1 MKDVHL
7 PGPMSIYNE
16 LLELLLIGIAIID
29 FRQAPHFERLGNL
42 MFITILIWC
51 AFCTIEVF
59 NDTCGLGIDIGGWYT
74 GTRMMAFQ
82 LLYACIVFTLY
93 INNPDKLM
101 KYLGRDY
108 YVSHLSA
115 AALNGAAHQRAMVF
129 QTTVNGGPIRSG
141 IKNGTRLEFFT
152 QKQMP
157 MSFVNQVKT
166 QMGYM
171 NVASPELTALDLV
184 ADEKRIGGLSR
195 VAELLMEL
203 SYSLQWDSTKLPLLA
218 YFSIATIQR
227 LGFILEQIGEPEMA
241 DALFFLTQQTNR
253 AMRKTW
259 LKQSRDNSAEIQP
272 NNRWKILENY
282 ILELDEL

>member
-1 MKDVHL
+1 MTSSEITCLHQWVNNQMLRGQYIFTKEDVLSIHL
-7 PGPMSIYNE
+7 PIS
-16 LLELLLIGIAIID
+16 
-29 FRQAPHFERLGNL
+29 RQALQNSLSRL
-42 MFITILIWC
+42 
-51 AFCTIEVF
+51 V
-59 NDTCGLGIDIGGWYT
+59 DRGIIMSPWQNFYVIIPVEYRLKG
-74 GTRMMAFQ
+74 
-82 LLYACIVFTLY
+82 IVPPSFY
-93 INNPDKLM
+93 IDKLM
-101 KYLGRDY
+101 RFIGRDY

-195 VAELLMEL
+195 VAEVLMEL